1 MFKNYFVVA
10 IRYLMRH
17 KLYTSINLSGLGLGL
32 ACCLMMALFV
42 KHEWA
47 YDGFHE
53 NEGKLFRVVKQRF
66 LPNGEPDAFDS
77 FDTLYPPWVVNALQD
92 EIPGVIHTSRFMKA
106 MGRINVEKKT
116 FWRQVG
122 FVSTDFFKMFTFLFL
137 VGDPTTALA
146 RPDGV
151 VLTESLA
158 RQIFGDVNENYS
170 HVLGQ
175 SLTLQRKPFVVTG
188 VMADVPKTSSL
199 QFQAL
204 VLAEGTESVVG
215 FSGLA
220 TFGEDRYGSLYIQIG
235 EGQLPG
241 MLEKLNHW
249 DGKSRLRDDDFRLLL
264 QPLKDVYWNDE
275 IPNKYES
282 KGSLTGVYILWG
294 IAWIVLLIAC
304 SNFVSLSVAGASG
317 RIMEVGLRKVL
328 GANQGQIMR
337 QFWTEALLL
346 SFMGLLLG
354 IALAEVFLPVFNGFV
369 QRNLQIV
376 YFEDGAFLLL
386 LLGTLFI
393 VGLVAGSY
401 PALVLSRLQPTAV
414 MQRGGKIGGQNRL
427 TRILIVL
434 QYIASIVLIIGTGVI
449 VQQQDYLENKDLGY
463 NEEQILIIGGPG
475 NWEMIQ
481 RYKREILRDS
491 RIAGVTIS
499 DRTFT
504 NGWSSRGCHLP
515 DGSTFTVRIIGVDV
529 NYLST
534 LEISLLEGRNFSED
548 RSQDRDQAILINEA
562 LAKQLET
569 HGISVGQILNIE
581 GANLT
586 DPVIIGV
593 VRDFHTDSLYEPIQ
607 PTVLQMRQFNSSPAF
622 LVRIYPDKISETI
635 AMLKETWQAVVSD
648 VRFRF
653 SFLDKNLHQQYHKE
667 ERWREIISYSALFSI
682 IISCL
687 GLFGLASLTVARR
700 TKEIGIRKVLGASE
714 GTLIWLLSKDFA
726 KLLLVANVIAWPVAY
741 WIMDEW
747 LTTNFVYRIDLGI
760 WVFIFVG
767 VLTYV
772 VAQVT
777 ILGHILKVIRR
788 NPVDAFRYE

>member
-1 MFKNYFVVA
+1 MLKNYFFVA

-17 KLYTSINLSGLGLGL
+17 KLYTFINLFGLGLGL

-47 YDGFHE
+47 YDRFHKKE
-53 NEGKLFRVVKQRF
+53 EELFRVMKQRF
-66 LPNGEPDAFDS
+66 LPNGEADAFDS
-77 FDTLYPPWVVNALQD
+77 FDTLYPPWVVNELKD
-92 EIPGVIHTSRFMKA
+92 KIPGVIHASRFMKA
-106 MGRINVEKKT
+106 TGKINVGKKT

-122 FVSTDFFKMFTFLFL
+122 FVSTDFFNMFTFPFL
-137 VGDPTTALA
+137 VGDPTTVLA

-158 RQIFGDVNENYS
+158 RQIFGDGTVNYN
-170 HVLGQ
+170 HVMGRAVM
-175 SLTLQRKPFVVTG
+175 LQNKPFVVTG
-188 VMADVPKTSSL
+188 VMEDVPKTSSL
-199 QFQAL
+199 QFEL
-204 VLAEGTESVVG
+204 LILAEGTESVVG
-215 FSGLA
+215 FSGFA
-220 TFGEDRYGSLYIQIG
+220 TYGDVRYGSLYVQIG
-235 EGQLPG
+235 EGQLPDI
-241 MLEKLNHW
+241 LEKLNHW
-249 DGKSRLRDDDFRLLL
+249 EGKSRLRDDAFRLIL
-264 QPLKDVYWNDE
+264 QPLKNVYSNAE

-282 KGSLTGVYILWG
+282 KGNLTGIYIIWG

-328 GANQGQIMR
+328 GANRGQIMC
-337 QFWTEALLL
+337 QLWIEALLL
-346 SFMGLLLG
+346 SFIGLLLG
-354 IALAEVFLPVFNGFV
+354 IALAEVFLPIFNGFV

-376 YFEDGAFLLL
+376 YFEDVTFLLL
-386 LLGTLFI
+386 LLGILFV
-393 VGLVAGSY
+393 VGLIAGSY
-401 PALVLSRLQPTAV
+401 PAAVLSRFQPAFAL
-414 MQRGGKIGGQNRL
+414 QRGSKIGGQNRL
-427 TRILIVL
+427 TRTLVVL
-434 QYIASIVLIIGTGVI
+434 QYTASIVLIIGTSVI
-449 VQQQDYLENKDLGY
+449 VQQQDYLQNKDLGY

-481 RYKREILRDS
+481 RYKREILRDL

-529 NYLST
+529 DYLST
-534 LEISLLEGRNFSED
+534 LEIPLLKGRNFSED
-548 RSQDRDQAILINEA
+548 RPQDRDQAILINEA
-562 LAKQLET
+562 LAKRLET
-569 HGISVGQILNIE
+569 HGISVGRILNIE

-607 PTVLQMRQFNSSPAF
+607 PLVLQMCQFNSSPAF
-622 LVRIYPDKISETI
+622 LVRIYPNKISETI
-635 AMLKETWQAVVSD
+635 SMLKETWQAVMPS
-648 VRFRF
+648 VRFGF
-653 SFLDKNLHQQYHKE
+653 SFLDKNLHQQYQE
-667 ERWREIISYSALFSI
+667 EEQWREILSYSALFSI

-687 GLFGLASLTVARR
+687 GLFGLASLVVGQR

-714 GTLIWLLSKDFA
+714 RTLVWLLSKDFA

-741 WIMDEW
+741 WFMDEW
-747 LTTNFVYRIDLGI
+747 LTTSFVYHVELGI
-760 WVFIFVG
+760 GVFIFVG
-767 VLTYV
+767 VLTFS

-788 NPVDAFRYE
+788 NPVDALRYE